1 MVMRDEAANHLHE
14 LQDPVL
20 VLPRETH
27 ENLRVLLHLFALIS
41 FLIVVTIVQL
51 NEYSAKQPNDH
62 HENHCQALFLRRHLV
77 LKSIQSNHSIPI
89 VNHRLTLSK
98 RNIMEFPI
106 ITGEA

>member
-77 LKSIQSNHSIPI
+77 LKINPIQSFDSHCQSSTNLVQEKYYGISHY
-89 VNHRLTLSK
+89 HR
-98 RNIMEFPI
+98 
-106 ITGEA
+106 